1 MAGSSSPA
9 AIHPGSRHCPVSAPL
24 ELTINLQRR
33 HFCRGVPLAESRY
46 GAAFAFHP
54 HIFENKM
61 TFSRRNFLAG
71 GLGLLA
77 ATAVLSVRAGSTAEP
92 VAAIGEEIRAK
103 STDGLNLSA
112 RVYGPEGAPEILF
125 LHGLGQS
132 RLAWTHQVH
141 ALSDRFRLVTWDFRG
156 HGDSDRPA
164 SIAAYA
170 DAALWACDVQA
181 VIAAAGLRR
190 PTLVGWSLG
199 GYVAGQYLARYG
211 DGSVAGVNLV
221 DAVTKFD
228 YALFGSAG
236 LQYSPDMTSPDLAE
250 RTAAIAGFLG
260 ACFAQPPAAS
270 DFNQMLVYNGMVP
283 PELHAA
289 VGQLSAEGM
298 DTAFAAVQ
306 RMLVTYGAKDVITTR
321 EMSRRI
327 LDLNPRA
334 QLSVYEESGHAP
346 FYEEHARFN
355 GELAAFAAG

>member
-1 MAGSSSPA
+1 
-9 AIHPGSRHCPVSAPL
+9 
-24 ELTINLQRR
+24 
-33 HFCRGVPLAESRY
+33 
-46 GAAFAFHP
+46 
-54 HIFENKM
+54 M

-77 ATAVLSVRAGSTAEP
+77 ATAALSVRAGSI
-92 VAAIGEEIRAK
+92 AAPATTVGEEIRAK

-112 RVYGPEGAPEILF
+112 RAYGPDGAPEILF

-132 RLAWTHQVH
+132 RLAWTHQVQG
-141 ALSDRFRLVTWDFRG
+141 LSDRFRLVTWDLRG
-156 HGDSDRPA
+156 HGDSDKPA

-170 DAALWACDVQA
+170 DAALWADDVQA

-199 GYVAGQYLARYG
+199 GYIAGQYLARYG
-211 DGSVAGVNLV
+211 GEGITGVNLV

-236 LQYSPDMTSPDLAE
+236 LQYSAGMTSPDLAE
-250 RTAAIAGFLG
+250 RTAAIASFLG
-260 ACFAQPPAAS
+260 ACFAQPPAAE

-289 VGQLSAEGM
+289 IGQLSAEGM
-298 DTAFAAVQ
+298 DAAFAAVQ

-334 QLSVYEESGHAP
+334 RLSVYEESGHAP
-346 FYEEHARFN
+346 FYEDHARFN
-355 GELAAFAAG
+355 GELAALATG